1 MKIIKTDEFQV
12 IVEKKKIKNM
22 YLRICSDGSL
32 KVTAP
37 FFVKDSVIR
46 DFIFQ
51 KTDWIRKNYHKRDD
65 LFSLKFI
72 NNGRTFLWGKEY
84 PVKMI
89 LSEKEKPGVFFDK
102 DQIMVICNRVNFYD
116 EAEEILMRW
125 YRGLLMEEIKKQRQY
140 CEKLVGRAA
149 DEWRIRNMKTR
160 WGSCNI
166 SDKRIWINLQL
177 VKKPL
182 ECLVYVMIHE
192 LIHFYERNHNAA
204 FWKYMDRFCPDWR
217 KVKKMLNTC

>member
-1 MKIIKTDEFQV
+1 MKIIKTEEFQV

-37 FFVKDSVIR
+37 FFVKDSMIR
-46 DFIFQ
+46 DFIYQ
-51 KTDWIRKNYHKRDD
+51 KADWIRKNYNNRNNR
-65 LFSLKFI
+65 FSLKFI

-84 PVKMI
+84 PVKLI
-89 LSEKEKPGVFFDK
+89 LLEKEKPGVFFDK
-102 DQIMVICNRVNFYD
+102 DQITVICNRVNSYD
-116 EAEEILMRW
+116 EAEEILARW
-125 YRGLLMEEIKKQRQY
+125 FRVLLMEEIKKQRLY

-149 DEWRIRNMKTR
+149 NEWRIRNMKTR

-177 VKKPL
+177 IKMPV
-182 ECLVYVMIHE
+182 ECLKYVMIHE
-192 LIHFYERNHNAA
+192 LTHFYERNHNAA
-204 FWKYMDRFCPDWR
+204 FWKYMDRFRPDWR
-217 KVKKMLNTC
+217 KEKEMLDTC

>member
-37 FFVKDSVIR
+37 FFVKDSMIR
-46 DFIFQ
+46 DFIYQ
-51 KTDWIRKNYHKRDD
+51 KTDWIRKNYNNRNNR
-65 LFSLKFI
+65 FSLKFI

-84 PVKMI
+84 PVKLI
-89 LSEKEKPGVFFDK
+89 LLEKEKPGVFFDK
-102 DQIMVICNRVNFYD
+102 DQITVICSRVNSYD
-116 EAEEILMRW
+116 EAEEILARW
-125 YRGLLMEEIKKQRQY
+125 FRVLLMEEIKKQRLY

-149 DEWRIRNMKTR
+149 NEWRIRNMKTR

-177 VKKPL
+177 IKMPV
-182 ECLVYVMIHE
+182 ECLKYVMIHE
-192 LIHFYERNHNAA
+192 VTHFYERNHNAA
-204 FWKYMDRFCPDWR
+204 FWKYMDRFRPDWR
-217 KVKKMLNTC
+217 KEKEMLDTC